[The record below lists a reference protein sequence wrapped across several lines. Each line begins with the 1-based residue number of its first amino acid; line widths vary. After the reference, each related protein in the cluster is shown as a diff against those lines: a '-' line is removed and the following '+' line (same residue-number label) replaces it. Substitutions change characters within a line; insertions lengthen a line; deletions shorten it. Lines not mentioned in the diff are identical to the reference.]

1 MVHELIHAIA
11 ISPPAAVPKKAG
23 WSTLPNNGAATGAAV
38 PVADAMATA
47 MTWKLWTITSGE
59 T

>member
-1 MVHELIHAIA
+1 
-11 ISPPAAVPKKAG
+11 VPKKAG